1 VRFYA
6 DVIEKRASS
15 DILEELN
22 GLAVQLVNPLC
33 RTIPGKALGIARDG
47 LILSGMLEQAL
58 ADDPELSSAT
68 ARTAQRIHVS
78 ASALSDWWADRVVAP
93 GNAAGEGMPTTLDG
107 SAVPLSIVV
116 PEGYLFYAL
125 FPELYAQVGRDMA
138 RESNGVRSIVVGVR
152 SIGTSLSAALAAGLR
167 SAGCSVV
174 RHTVR
179 PIGDPFD
186 RKVVVSPE
194 VQAEWRAIADR
205 GIRFVAVDEG
215 PGLSGSSLAALVQAF
230 HRAGVS
236 PDRIAIV
243 CANPPGSLPQAGP
256 EVRAIWQTT
265 AVHSVQLVSERLL
278 SECIPTLLSF
288 ACNARLQ
295 LDRDL
300 SWGAWREK
308 GASLLPLF
316 ERRKL
321 LLHDQKGGQVLAKF
335 VGFGAWGAHKA
346 AGSRR
351 IAERGLAPPFRNYGH
366 GFLVQDWVGEAL
378 PDTIAE
384 SNGSEL
390 LDAAATYY
398 AGLYRDAGQSSD
410 AIDLAG
416 LATTVEG
423 IRDAWFGVGDF
434 GDLGSMLRAAAAAT
448 PRACQGDQRPEPIEW
463 RRSGNRIL
471 KCDTADHY
479 LDHSWARRQDIAFDL
494 AGFMDEWR
502 LDPSRRTQFMA
513 AYTRESGDSGA
524 SNRLPF
530 FRCVYHA
537 HRLAMFDTAY
547 HAGMDDGEASIAK
560 KRQSEG
566 EWLAIALAAQPATR
580 CV

>member
-6 DVIEKRASS
+6 DVLEKRAAG
-15 DILEELN
+15 ELFEQLDN
-22 GLAVQLVNPLC
+22 LAVQLANPDC
-33 RTIPGKALGIARDG
+33 RTIPGKALDIARDG
-47 LILSGMLEQAL
+47 LILSGMLEQGL

-68 ARTAQRIHVS
+68 AGIAQGINVS
-78 ASALSDWWADRVVAP
+78 AAALSDWWADRVVAP
-93 GNAAGEGMPTTLDG
+93 ADAVGAPVRPSLDG

-138 RESNGVRSIVVGVR
+138 RESSEIRYVVVGVR

-167 SAGCSVV
+167 AAGCLVV

-186 RKVVVSPE
+186 RKVVISPK
-194 VQAEWRAIADR
+194 VQTEWREASER
-205 GIRFVAVDEG
+205 GSRFVAVDEG
-215 PGLSGSSLAALVQAF
+215 PGLSGSSLASVVQAF
-230 HRAGVS
+230 HRTGVS
-236 PDRIAIV
+236 PDQIVIV
-243 CANPPGSLPQAGP
+243 CANPPGSLPQAGS
-256 EVRAIWQTT
+256 EVQAIWQTT
-265 AVHSVQLVSERLL
+265 AFHSVQPVSERLL
-278 SECIPTLLSF
+278 TECIPTLLSS
-288 ACNARLQ
+288 ACNTRLQ

-300 SWGAWREK
+300 SWGAWQEK
-308 GASLLPLF
+308 VPSLLPLF

-321 LLHDQKGGQVLAKF
+321 LLRDQKGGQVVAKF

-351 IAERGLAPPFRNYGH
+351 IAERGLAPPFRGYAH
-366 GFLVQDWVGEAL
+366 GFLVQDWVEGPL
-378 PDTIAE
+378 PGTVAK
-384 SNGSEL
+384 SNGPEL

-398 AGLYRDAGQSSD
+398 AGLRRDTSPSSN
-410 AIDLAG
+410 AIDLAE
-416 LATTVEG
+416 LVTTVDE
-423 IRDAWFGVGDF
+423 IRDAWFGVGGF
-434 GDLGSMLRAAAAAT
+434 GDLGPMLQAAAAGT
-448 PRACQGDQRPEPIEW
+448 PRTCEGDQRPEPVEW
-463 RRSGNRIL
+463 RRSGHRIL

-494 AGFMDEWR
+494 AGFMDEWH
-502 LDPSRRTQFMA
+502 LDPDQRDQFMA
-513 AYTRESGDSGA
+513 AYTRASGDIGA
-524 SNRLPF
+524 PNRLPF

-547 HAGMDDGEASIAK
+547 HAGMDDGDGSIAG
-560 KRQSEG
+560 KRQSVG
-566 EWLAIALAAQPATR
+566 EWLAIALAAQPAAR

>member
-1 VRFYA
+1 VRFYV
-6 DVIEKRASS
+6 DVLEKRASG

-22 GLAVQLVNPLC
+22 GLADQLANPLC
-33 RTIPGKALGIARDG
+33 PTIPGKVLGIARDG

-58 ADDPELSSAT
+58 ADDPEISSAT
-68 ARTAQRIHVS
+68 ARTAQGINVS

-93 GNAAGEGMPTTLDG
+93 GDAAGDMMPTTLVR

-138 RESNGVRSIVVGVR
+138 RESSGVRYVVVGVR

-167 SAGCSVV
+167 SAGCLVA

-186 RKVVVSPE
+186 RKVIIPPDI
-194 VQAEWRAIADR
+194 QAAWREAADR
-205 GIRFVAVDEG
+205 GTRFVAVDEG
-215 PGLSGSSLAALVQAF
+215 PGLSGSTLASVVRAF
-230 HRAGVS
+230 HRAGVF
-236 PDRIAIV
+236 PDRIVIV
-243 CANPPGSLPQAGP
+243 CANPPGPLPKSGP
-256 EVRAIWQTT
+256 EVQAIWQTT
-265 AVHSVQLVSERLL
+265 AVHSVQPASERLL
-278 SECIPTLLSF
+278 SGCIPGLLSG
-288 ACNARLQ
+288 ACHAGLQ

-308 GASLLPLF
+308 AAPLLPLF

-321 LLHDQKGGQVLAKF
+321 LLHDQNGEPVLAKF
-335 VGFGAWGAHKA
+335 LGFGVWGAHKA

-351 IAERGLAPPFRNYGH
+351 IAERGLAPPFRGYAH
-366 GFLVQDWVGEAL
+366 GFLVQDWVGETL

-384 SNGSEL
+384 CNGSEL

-398 AGLYRDAGQSSD
+398 AGLYRDTSPASG
-410 AIDLAG
+410 AIDLVD
-416 LATTVEG
+416 LATTVEE
-423 IRDAWFGVGDF
+423 IRDAWFGVGAF
-434 GDLGSMLRAAAAAT
+434 GDLGRMVQAAAAGR
-448 PRACQGDQRPEPIEW
+448 PRAGEGDQRPEPVEW
-463 RRSGNRIL
+463 RRSGHRIL

-494 AGFMDEWR
+494 AGFMDEWH
-502 LDPSRRTQFMA
+502 LDPGRRDRFMV
-513 AYTRESGDSGA
+513 AYTRASGDTGA
-524 SNRLPF
+524 PNRLPF

-537 HRLAMFDTAY
+537 HRLAMCDTAY
-547 HAGMDDGEASIAK
+547 HAGMDGGEAAIAT
-560 KRQSEG
+560 KRQSVG
-566 EWLAIALAAQPATR
+566 EWLAIALAAQPATS